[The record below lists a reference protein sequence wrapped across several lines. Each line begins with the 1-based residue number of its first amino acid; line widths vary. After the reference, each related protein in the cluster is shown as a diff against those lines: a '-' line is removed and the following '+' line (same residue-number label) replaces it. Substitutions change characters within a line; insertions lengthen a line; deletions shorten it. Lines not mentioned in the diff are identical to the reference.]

1 MKKLSVVIPTY
12 NEEKNVDL
20 LYKELSD
27 VLSYMGKKYEIL
39 FIDDGSTDGTFKRL
53 SEIREKD
60 NNVKIIKFKRNF
72 GQSAALKAGFDHARA
87 DIIVTIDADLQNDP
101 KDIPKLLGEL
111 EKNDVVCGWRSDRKD
126 SFAKKF
132 FSNFGNWLRKR
143 LIGGEIH
150 DSGCTLRAYK
160 RECVDNLEL
169 YGEMHRYMPA
179 LLSWKGY
186 KICEVKVNHRK
197 RKYEKT
203 KYNWKRLFKGFM
215 DIINT
220 WFWQKYSQRPLH
232 IFGGLGILS
241 LAIGSMAGLYSIYL
255 KIFEKVSLSDTA
267 LPLFAVFM
275 IMIGVQFFISGLLAD
290 ISVKN
295 YYYSEKRKTYSIE
308 KILK

>member
-1 MKKLSVVIPTY
+1 
-12 NEEKNVDL
+12 
-20 LYKELSD
+20 
-27 VLSYMGKKYEIL
+27 
-39 FIDDGSTDGTFKRL
+39 
-53 SEIREKD
+53 
-60 NNVKIIKFKRNF
+60 
-72 GQSAALKAGFDHARA
+72 
-87 DIIVTIDADLQNDP
+87 
-101 KDIPKLLGEL
+101 
-111 EKNDVVCGWRSDRKD
+111 
-126 SFAKKF
+126 
-132 FSNFGNWLRKR
+132 
-143 LIGGEIH
+143 
-150 DSGCTLRAYK
+150 
-160 RECVDNLEL
+160 
-169 YGEMHRYMPA
+169 MHRYMPA

-241 LAIGSMAGLYSIYL
+241 LAIGSMAGFYSIYL

-290 ISVKN
+290 ISIKK